1 MKKGASKF
9 IAPLSLQN
17 STKRPASFRSFS
29 SMPSK
34 KQHVPTKESNGL
46 LHALRRWKLL
56 LDAVGSSFLEKDTY
70 MDTPVVMADSSVNDD
85 VHVNDYVQS
94 HDPTMPEN
102 SDAENTMEVVQQE
115 LAPEKEN
122 ATKKGR
128 GKNKCKAIAKLRA
141 GEKLS
146 IKFFQ
151 RRGVGMH
158 GDVWARKLGL
168 VYRDP
173 SIIPVQMKKWKEL
186 TTIQLDHIWA
196 SVKEHFDS
204 PDINEYRVDTLVHM
218 KSLWNKWRS
227 KLHTEYVG
235 KHSQEDALKNIP
247 PMMKKEDWVWLV
259 NDHFFSDE
267 YKEKSARNKA
277 NRNKKKTLSHHR
289 GSRPTR
295 QAIYEHVEEFG
306 EEPDLVTIFNYVYAQ
321 DGVVK
326 DPAALEKLDEIK
338 NKVAEMPNAS
348 TFELIETVFGEQKH
362 GNVVCLGGGVKAKDF
377 TQKSSKKAELIN
389 KLRRV
394 NKLQRF
400 CVSYMSNLRMNVHMI
415 EEEVI
420 LKTNEAM
427 VIVSIILWRVA
438 MN

>member
-115 LAPEKEN
+115 LAPESEY
-122 ATKKGR
+122 
-128 GKNKCKAIAKLRA
+128 L
-141 GEKLS
+141 
-146 IKFFQ
+146 
-151 RRGVGMH
+151 
-158 GDVWARKLGL
+158 
-168 VYRDP
+168 
-173 SIIPVQMKKWKEL
+173 
-186 TTIQLDHIWA
+186 
-196 SVKEHFDS
+196 KEHFDS

-362 GNVVCLGGGVKAKDF
+362 GNVVCLGG
-377 TQKSSKKAELIN
+377 
-389 KLRRV
+389 
-394 NKLQRF
+394 
-400 CVSYMSNLRMNVHMI
+400 MNVHMI